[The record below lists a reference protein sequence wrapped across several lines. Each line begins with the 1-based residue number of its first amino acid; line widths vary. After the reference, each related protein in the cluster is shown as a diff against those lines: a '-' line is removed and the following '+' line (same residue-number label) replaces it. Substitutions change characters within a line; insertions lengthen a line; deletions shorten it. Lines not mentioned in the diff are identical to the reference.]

1 MSKIVGI
8 VVAKHESK
16 RFPGKNFHNIDG
28 KPMFWYN
35 VECLLES
42 KLVDDVVVATDDEE
56 NIKSYC
62 EERGVKVIWRSKNAS
77 NSEEPL
83 FDVIK
88 YTYKSLDY
96 PYQTIVNIMANS
108 IGNKVS
114 DVDKCINLL
123 KNNNLKEV
131 RSYSQ
136 DGVENGIL
144 VLDGD
149 SIYKHEISSYT
160 GMVVNGAKE
169 IHYKEELK

>member
-1 MSKIVGI
+1 M
-8 VVAKHESK
+8 
-16 RFPGKNFHNIDG
+16 
-28 KPMFWYN
+28 
-35 VECLLES
+35 
-42 KLVDDVVVATDDEE
+42 
-56 NIKSYC
+56 
-62 EERGVKVIWRSKNAS
+62 
-77 NSEEPL
+77 
-83 FDVIK
+83 
-88 YTYKSLDY
+88 DY

-144 VLDGD
+144 VLDSD